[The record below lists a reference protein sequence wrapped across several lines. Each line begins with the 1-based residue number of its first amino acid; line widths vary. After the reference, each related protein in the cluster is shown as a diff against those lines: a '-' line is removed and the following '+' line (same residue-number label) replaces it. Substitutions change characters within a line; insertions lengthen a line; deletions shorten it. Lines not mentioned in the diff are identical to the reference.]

1 MLLILTEQE
10 KGKVQHAV
18 LDKILME
25 GIKKVFINVFLS
37 DITQMMD
44 NVNVLAASRLAVELL
59 DDGFRELMRMNEE
72 EKDKELHENIV

>member
-25 GIKKVFINVFLS
+25 GIKKIFINVFLQKDIKS
-37 DITQMMD
+37 D
-44 NVNVLAASRLAVELL
+44 VNILAAARLSIEFLE
-59 DDGFRELMRMNEE
+59 DGFRELIRMNEE